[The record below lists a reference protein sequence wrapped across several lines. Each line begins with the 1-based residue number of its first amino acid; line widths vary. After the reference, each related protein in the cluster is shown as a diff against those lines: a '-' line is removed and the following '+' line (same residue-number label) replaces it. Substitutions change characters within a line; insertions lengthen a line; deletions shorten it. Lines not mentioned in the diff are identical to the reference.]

1 MNTVIQTIITNSMQE
16 NAHLVC
22 NKSTGTAFVVDPG
35 GAAGEICEACEA
47 QGCRLTDILLTHGHF
62 DHIEAVAELVRLT
75 GAHIHIHPNDADML
89 LSLERSLGRPGYE
102 HVQVAADC
110 PLDILESAKLNV
122 CGLDMEIIYTP
133 GHTSG
138 SVSYYLPEQGV
149 LFAGD
154 TMFYEGFGRTDLP
167 TGSPLQL
174 RRSLRKLY
182 TLPLDTRVLCGHG
195 PETTIRHEVTGQ

>member
-1 MNTVIQTIITNSMQE
+1 MDVVIQTIITNSMQE

-22 NKSTGTAFVVDPG
+22 AKPAGAAFVVDPG
-35 GAAGEICEACEA
+35 GAADEILEACEA

-62 DHIEAVAELVRLT
+62 DHIEAVAELKRRT
-75 GAHIHIHPNDADML
+75 GARIRIHPSDADML
-89 LSLERSLGRPGYE
+89 LSLERSLGRPGFE

-110 PLDILESAKLNV
+110 PLDILESAHLSI
-122 CGLDMEIIYTP
+122 CGLDIDAIYTP
-133 GHTSG
+133 GHTAG
-138 SVSYYLPEQGV
+138 SVSYYLPAQE
-149 LFAGD
+149 LLIAGD

-167 TGSPLQL
+167 TGSPMQL

-182 TLPLDTRVLCGHG
+182 KLPPDTRVLCGHG

>member
-89 LSLERSLGRPGYE
+89 LNLERSLGRPGYE

-167 TGSPLQL
+167 TGSPVQL

-182 TLPLDTRVLCGHG
+182 TLPLDTCVLCGHG

>member
-89 LSLERSLGRPGYE
+89 LSLDRSLGRPGYE

-167 TGSPLQL
+167 TGSPVQL

>member
-22 NKSTGTAFVVDPG
+22 NKSTGAAFVVAPG

-89 LSLERSLGRPGYE
+89 LNLERSLGRPGYE

-167 TGSPLQL
+167 TGSPVQL

>member
-62 DHIEAVAELVRLT
+62 DHIEAVAELDRLT
-75 GAHIHIHPNDADML
+75 GAHIHIHPTDADML

-167 TGSPLQL
+167 TGSPVQL

>member
-167 TGSPLQL
+167 TGSPVQL

-182 TLPLDTRVLCGHG
+182 TRVLCGHG

>member
-122 CGLDMEIIYTP
+122 CGMDMEIIYTP

-167 TGSPLQL
+167 TGSPVQL

>member
-167 TGSPLQL
+167 TGSPVQL

>member
-154 TMFYEGFGRTDLP
+154 TIFYEGFGRTDLP
-167 TGSPLQL
+167 TGSPVQL

>member
-22 NKSTGTAFVVDPG
+22 NKSTGAAFVVDPG

-167 TGSPLQL
+167 TGSPVQL

>member
-62 DHIEAVAELVRLT
+62 DHIEAVSELVRLT

-167 TGSPLQL
+167 TGSPVQL

>member
-47 QGCRLTDILLTHGHF
+47 LGCRLTDILLTHGHF

-89 LSLERSLGRPGYE
+89 LSLERSLGRPG
-102 HVQVAADC
+102 
-110 PLDILESAKLNV
+110 
-122 CGLDMEIIYTP
+122 
-133 GHTSG
+133 TSMCR
-138 SVSYYLPEQGV
+138 SP
-149 LFAGD
+149 
-154 TMFYEGFGRTDLP
+154 P
-167 TGSPLQL
+167 TARWTYSKAQ
-174 RRSLRKLY
+174 S
-182 TLPLDTRVLCGHG
+182 
-195 PETTIRHEVTGQ
+195 

>member
-110 PLDILESAKLNV
+110 PLDILESAKLNI

-167 TGSPLQL
+167 TGSPVQL

>member
-47 QGCRLTDILLTHGHF
+47 QGCCLTDILLTHGHF

-167 TGSPLQL
+167 TGSPVQL

>member
-89 LSLERSLGRPGYE
+89 LNLERSLGRPGYE

-167 TGSPLQL
+167 TGSPVQL

>member
-89 LSLERSLGRPGYE
+89 LSLDRSLGRPGYE

-110 PLDILESAKLNV
+110 PLDILESAKLNI

-167 TGSPLQL
+167 TGSPVQL

>member
-22 NKSTGTAFVVDPG
+22 NKSTGAAFVVDPG

-89 LSLERSLGRPGYE
+89 LNLERSLGRPGYE

-167 TGSPLQL
+167 TGSPVQL